1 VTEVLLDHH
10 LGGYVRLFTGAITA
24 TGLETLVPIRFVTF
38 ADVMLP
44 FDSTD
49 RTLWRFAQAH
59 DMVILTGNRK
69 EDDDDALGRT
79 LSQEGMPTSLPV
91 VTIGQVDRLRERDYR
106 QRCAFRLLEV
116 LLELDTHL
124 GAGRIYIP

>member
-1 VTEVLLDHH
+1 MIEVLLDHH
-10 LGGYVRLFTGAITA
+10 LGGYARLFTGAVTA
-24 TGLETLVPIRFVTF
+24 TGLETLLPVRFVTF

-49 RTLWRFAQAH
+49 RTLWRFAQEH
-59 DMVILTGNRK
+59 KMVILTGNRR
-69 EDDDDALGRT
+69 EDDEDALGRT
-79 LSQEGMPTSLPV
+79 LSQEGTPTSLPV
-91 VTIGQVDRLRERDYR
+91 VTIGHVDRLREPNYR
-106 QRCAFRLLEV
+106 QRCAFKLLEV